1 MPFLHPP
8 AAMKTTASDLIRLLT
23 RHAVAF
29 GLFSFVVTLLLLVPT
44 VYMLQV
50 YDRVLPSRNETTLL
64 VLTGLVFGLYGL
76 MVALE
81 NVRSAVCA
89 RLAAKVDTLLA
100 PEVFAAAV
108 QPASGQPPQL
118 LAADLATLRQAVA
131 GPLPALA
138 FDLPL
143 GLVFVVV
150 AAIVDPL
157 LGGFVAISIA
167 LLVGLALWQEKRLR
181 APLKLA
187 QLDAAQAQQA
197 LHEAARQGETVRA
210 LGLATRLGERWQAL
224 HARASAQQLG
234 ASAEAGR
241 VGALQRFARL
251 ATQSLALG
259 LGAWLVLEQ
268 RITPGMM
275 MAASVLLG
283 RALTPW
289 EGLIQQGRS
298 LAALR
303 ESWPRLR
310 EALARPAA
318 PAPLELPVP
327 QGVLRAEGLVLS
339 LDGETELLAG
349 LDFEVASGEI
359 VAIVGPSGAGKSTL
373 ARLLCGGLEPTRGCV
388 RLDGAT
394 LAQWPAA
401 RRAAAIGVLP
411 QDVQFFDA
419 TVAENIARLAA
430 LEDDEAARAAVVR
443 AAQAA
448 GVHELILRLSEG
460 YQTRL
465 GPQGLQLS
473 GGQRQ
478 RLGLARA
485 LYGDPAVLV
494 LDEPNAHLDEPG
506 EQALRRAL
514 EAHKGA
520 GRTAVVITHRNA
532 LLAVA
537 DRVLLLRGGR
547 IGAVQPR
554 PALRQA

>member
-89 RLAAKVDTLLA
+89 RLAAKVDALLA

-394 LAQWPAA
+394 LSQWPAA

-448 GVHELILRLSEG
+448 GVHELILRLPEG

>member
-1 MPFLHPP
+1 M
-8 AAMKTTASDLIRLLT
+8 TSTAIDLPQLLR
-23 RHAVAF
+23 RHAAAF
-29 GLFSFVVTLLLLVPT
+29 GLFSLAVTALLLVPT
-44 VYMLQV
+44 LYMLQV
-50 YDRVLPSRNETTLL
+50 YDRVLTSRNETTLL
-64 VLTGLVFGLYGL
+64 VLTGLALGLYGL

-81 NVRSAVCA
+81 NVRAAFCA
-89 RLAAKVDTLLA
+89 RLATRVDALVA
-100 PEVFAAAV
+100 PRVFEAAV
-108 QPASGQPPQL
+108 QPAAGQPPQL
-118 LAADLATLRQAVA
+118 LAADLATLRQALA
-131 GPLPALA
+131 GPLPSLV

-143 GLVFVVV
+143 ALVFVLV
-150 AAIVDPL
+150 AALVDVW
-157 LGGFVAISIA
+157 LGAFVAASIVV
-167 LLVGLALWQEKRLR
+167 LVGLALWQELRLR
-181 APLKLA
+181 APLKQA

-197 LHEAARQGETVRA
+197 LHEVARQGETVRA
-210 LGLATRLGERWQAL
+210 LGLSPRLGERWLAL
-224 HARASAQQLG
+224 HQRASARQLG
-234 ASAEAGR
+234 AAAESGR

-289 EGLIQQGRS
+289 EGLIQQGRT

-310 EALARPAA
+310 DALARPAA
-318 PAPLELPVP
+318 PAALALPTPRGALRV
-327 QGVLRAEGLVLS
+327 QGLALS
-339 LDGETELLAG
+339 LNGEAELLAG
-349 LDFEVASGEI
+349 LDFDVAPGEV

-373 ARLLCGGLEPTRGCV
+373 ARLLCGALEPGRGSV
-388 RLDGAT
+388 RLDGAA

-401 RRAAAIGVLP
+401 QRAAAIGVLP

-419 TVAENIARLAA
+419 TVAENIARLARV
-430 LEDDEAARAAVVR
+430 EGDEAVGAAVVR

-448 GVHELILRLSEG
+448 GVHELILRLPDG

-465 GPQGLQLS
+465 GPQGLPLS

-478 RLGLARA
+478 RIGLARA
-485 LYGDPAVLV
+485 LYGEPAVLI

-506 EQALRRAL
+506 EQALRAAL
-514 EAHKGA
+514 LAHRQA
-520 GRTAVVITHRNA
+520 GRSAVVITHRSA

-537 DRVLLLRGGR
+537 DRVLLLRDGR
-547 IGAVQPR
+547 VAAVQPR
-554 PALRQA
+554 PALRTA

>member
-1 MPFLHPP
+1 MR
-8 AAMKTTASDLIRLLT
+8 TTAPDLMRLLT

-64 VLTGLVFGLYGL
+64 VLTGLVFLLYGL

-89 RLAAKVDTLLA
+89 RLAAQVDALLA

-108 QPASGQPPQL
+108 RPAAGQPPQL
-118 LAADLATLRQAVA
+118 LAADLATLRQAIA

-143 GLVFVVV
+143 GAVFVVV

-157 LGGFVAISIA
+157 LGGFVAFSIA
-167 LLVGLALWQEKRLR
+167 LLVGLALWQERRLR
-181 APLKLA
+181 APLKQA
-187 QLDAAQAQQA
+187 QLDAALAQQA
-197 LHEAARQGETVRA
+197 LHEASRQGETVRA
-210 LGLATRLGERWQAL
+210 LGLAPRLGERWQAL
-224 HARASAQQLG
+224 HDRASAQQLQAG
-234 ASAEAGR
+234 AEAGR
-241 VGALQRFARL
+241 IGALQRFARL

-275 MAASVLLG
+275 MASSLLLG
-283 RALTPW
+283 RALQPW

-303 ESWPRLR
+303 ESWPRLC

-318 PAPLELPVP
+318 PVPLELPEP
-327 QGVLRAEGLVLS
+327 RGALRAEGLGLS

-349 LDFEVASGEI
+349 LDFEVAPGEV
-359 VAIVGPSGAGKSTL
+359 VAVVGPSGAGKSTL
-373 ARLLCGGLEPTRGCV
+373 ARLLCGGMEPTRGCV

-401 RRAAAIGVLP
+401 RRTAAIGVLP

-430 LEDDEAARAAVVR
+430 LDDDETARTAVVR

-448 GVHELILRLSEG
+448 GVHELILRLPEG

-465 GPQGLQLS
+465 GPQGIQLS

-478 RLGLARA
+478 RLALARA
-485 LYGDPAVLV
+485 LYGEPAVLV

-506 EQALRRAL
+506 EQALRAAL
-514 EAHKGA
+514 EAHKQA
-520 GRTAVVITHRNA
+520 GRSAVVITHRHA

-547 IGAVQPR
+547 IAAIQAR
-554 PALRQA
+554 PALRTA